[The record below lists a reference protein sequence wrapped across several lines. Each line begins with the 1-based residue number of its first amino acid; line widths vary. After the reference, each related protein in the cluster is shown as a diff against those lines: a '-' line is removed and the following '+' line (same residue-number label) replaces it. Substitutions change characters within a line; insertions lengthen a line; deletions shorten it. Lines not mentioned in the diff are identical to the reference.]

1 MVLELRPRI
10 DWNKGSA
17 VHWILSVLGLLENN
31 SNGGGGGH
39 TAVPPMQQMQQQQHE
54 GKSASEEAAVAQAS
68 LSKSG
73 LSRSESAPA
82 FSLEHTRPQQR
93 LRQDVVAFYLG
104 DDITDEDAFLALKRL
119 SCSSSSSS
127 STTST
132 SSSSSGPSS
141 CDSEDAAGEASFA
154 DDRSEASS
162 HSSDLSSLNG
172 SVFLDAVASEGP
184 TIAPPPSPLAPLGG
198 VGILVRRD
206 DDGER
211 AAASHASLK
220 LQDTDEVRRFL
231 ELVVEAAESADDF

>member
-17 VHWILSVLGLLENN
+17 VHWILSVLGLLEDN
-31 SNGGGGGH
+31 SNEGGN
-39 TAVPPMQQMQQQQHE
+39 TAAPPMQQQQQE
-54 GKSASEEAAVAQAS
+54 GKHASEAAVAQAS
-68 LSKSG
+68 SSG
-73 LSRSESAPA
+73 LSRSGAPA
-82 FSLEHTRPQQR
+82 FSLEHTQPQQR
-93 LRQDVVAFYLG
+93 LRRDVVAFYLG

-119 SCSSSSSS
+119 S
-127 STTST
+127 
-132 SSSSSGPSS
+132 SSSGPSS
-141 CDSEDAAGEASFA
+141 CDSEDAAGEASCA

-162 HSSDLSSLNG
+162 NSFKLSSNG
-172 SVFLDAVASEGP
+172 SFLDAAGEP
-184 TIAPPPSPLAPLGG
+184 TAPNPPLAPFGG

>member
-31 SNGGGGGH
+31 SNGGGGH

-54 GKSASEEAAVAQAS
+54 GKSASEAAMAQAS
-68 LSKSG
+68 SSG
-73 LSRSESAPA
+73 LSRSGGPA

-132 SSSSSGPSS
+132 NSSSSSGPSS
-141 CDSEDAAGEASFA
+141 CDSEDAADEASFA

-162 HSSDLSSLNG
+162 HSSELSSLNG

-184 TIAPPPSPLAPLGG
+184 TIAPPSSPLAPLGG

>member
-1 MVLELRPRI
+1 MR
-10 DWNKGSA
+10 
-17 VHWILSVLGLLENN
+17 
-31 SNGGGGGH
+31 
-39 TAVPPMQQMQQQQHE
+39 
-54 GKSASEEAAVAQAS
+54 
-68 LSKSG
+68 
-73 LSRSESAPA
+73 RSS
-82 FSLEHTRPQQR
+82 
-93 LRQDVVAFYLG
+93 
-104 DDITDEDAFLALKRL
+104 
-119 SCSSSSSS
+119 
-127 STTST
+127 
-132 SSSSSGPSS
+132 
-141 CDSEDAAGEASFA
+141 A

-184 TIAPPPSPLAPLGG
+184 TIAPPPSSPLAPLGG